1 MDWTDTPEQG
11 EFRAKVRR
19 FFEEKLPERYKRA
32 PHADYYTVRAVNG
45 DEIVLNSPSWGGDR
59 LSDDPELRAI
69 ADGWAAA
76 LAAEGYVAA
85 AWPKEHG
92 GAGFS
97 TREQFIFNEER
108 ERAGAPRVGGTGAM
122 FLGSLLMVYGDEEQQ
137 ARYMP
142 PIARGE
148 IEWAQGY
155 SEPGAGSDLASLSL
169 RAERDGDEYVL
180 NGQKIWSTPQTSDAM
195 YCLVRTDPDAPK
207 HRGISFLMVDSL
219 TAPGIVM
226 QPLMNACWDHGRF
239 GETFF
244 DNVRVPAENLI
255 GEENRGWYVAMTL
268 MDFDR
273 ASISGTGEDRRTLHK
288 LFDYSHSDEGRQ
300 STRIAEEPGIRAELA
315 DRYVEVEVGHNLSNR
330 LAWMQSSGLIPN
342 YEASMGKV
350 FSTELHQRIAR
361 TAAKALGLYTNLW
374 PGDPRA
380 PLQGE
385 FSDRYVRM
393 IPDSIAGGTSE
404 IQRNVIA
411 TRGLGLPRS

>member
-1 MDWTDTPEQG
+1 MDWTDTPEQAQ
-11 EFRAKVRR
+11 FRAIARS
-19 FFEEKLPERYKRA
+19 FFEKELPERYRNA
-32 PHADYYTVRAVNG
+32 PHADYHTVRAING
-45 DEIVLNSPSWGGDR
+45 DSIVINSANWTGDR
-59 LSDDPELRAI
+59 LSEDPSIRK
-69 ADGWAAA
+69 
-76 LAAEGYVAA
+76 AAEDWTASLADKGYVAT
-85 AWPKEHG
+85 AWPKELG
-92 GAGFS
+92 GAGFT
-97 TREQFIFNEER
+97 TREQFIFHEER
-108 ERAGAPRVGGTGAM
+108 ERAGAPRIGGTGAM
-122 FLGSLLMVYGDEEQQ
+122 FLGSLLMVHGNEEQR

-148 IEWAQGY
+148 VEWAQGY
-155 SEPGAGSDLASLSL
+155 SEPGSGSDLASLTL
-169 RAERDGDEYVL
+169 RADRDGDEYVL

-207 HRGISFLMVDSL
+207 HRGISFIMVDSL

-244 DNVRVPAENLI
+244 DNVRVPAANLI

-288 LFDYSHSDEGRQ
+288 LIDYSHTPEGQRT
-300 STRIAEEPGIRAELA
+300 TRSAKLPTVRAEIA
-315 DRYVEVEVGHNLSNR
+315 DRYVEAEVGNNLSYR

-350 FSTELHQRIAR
+350 FSTELHQRVAR
-361 TAAKALGLYTNLW
+361 TGAKTLGLYANLW
-374 PGDPRA
+374 PGESHA
-380 PLQGE
+380 PIEGE
-385 FSDRYVRM
+385 FADRYVRM